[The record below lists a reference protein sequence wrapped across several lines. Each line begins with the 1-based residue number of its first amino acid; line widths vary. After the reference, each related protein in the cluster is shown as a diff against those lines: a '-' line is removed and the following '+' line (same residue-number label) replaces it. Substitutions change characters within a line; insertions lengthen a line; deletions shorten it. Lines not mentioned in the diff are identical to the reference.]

1 MILVTY
7 VLVKPGEDAMVSS
20 PDQYCPLPSH
30 IIVLYHSPCSGF
42 CLSDFSSRG
51 REQPPHCVALF
62 RLKFSLVCWTS
73 QPLLSAARPI
83 SCSTNQLLDQSAA
96 LPTSRRAGQLN
107 SFKVMQKNAFLLR
120 YASGQRGRVEVG
132 PVKPEPGSVNQ
143 PTKHPKMMWPRPAQ
157 TCESQTR
164 TASTKHSLAG
174 LPIHQR

>member
-30 IIVLYHSPCSGF
+30 IIVLYLTLF
-42 CLSDFSSRG
+42 WFLSVRLIVQRCIFFSSRG

-96 LPTSRRAGQLN
+96 LPTSRRAGRLN
-107 SFKVMQKNAFLLR
+107 SFQVKPRNAFLLKH
-120 YASGQRGRVEVG
+120 ASRQRGGDR
-132 PVKPEPGSVNQ
+132 PG
-143 PTKHPKMMWPRPAQ
+143 KARARKCQ
-157 TCESQTR
+157 TVDQTSLKDLTR
-164 TASTKHSLAG
+164 TGPDL
-174 LPIHQR
+174 